1 MLKIQILTKN
11 NSKTINDTFD
21 SISQLKAKVLV
32 GDFGSHD
39 ETIDICKKRGAVV
52 FNFKNI
58 TRDSARN
65 KLIKESEHG
74 PYFYI
79 EPWESI
85 VQGHSFLLNNKINS
99 NYVKLINGKIITQ
112 EIRIWDG
119 DKKFINPI
127 YERIDVDFAE
137 FSPIILYSNG
147 KLDEIEVLDCIKN
160 WKLKNPTDPSPYYYH
175 ACVLFSQGKYEDFI
189 NMADQY
195 MFFENKETFSKVMI
209 RYYYAMTMLIY
220 KKSYKPALQNINL
233 CLCAK
238 PLMAEFWCLMAD
250 VYYHLLNKFSE
261 AKFFY
266 ENAIFMG
273 SRRMKND
280 VNPIDLDKYKAYP
293 NKMIK
298 SCDQLLQQSFVRN
311 Q

>member
-1 MLKIQILTKN
+1 
-11 NSKTINDTFD
+11 
-21 SISQLKAKVLV
+21 
-32 GDFGSHD
+32 
-39 ETIDICKKRGAVV
+39 
-52 FNFKNI
+52 
-58 TRDSARN
+58 
-65 KLIKESEHG
+65 
-74 PYFYI
+74 
-79 EPWESI
+79 
-85 VQGHSFLLNNKINS
+85 
-99 NYVKLINGKIITQ
+99 
-112 EIRIWDG
+112 
-119 DKKFINPI
+119 
-127 YERIDVDFAE
+127 
-137 FSPIILYSNG
+137 
-147 KLDEIEVLDCIKN
+147 
-160 WKLKNPTDPSPYYYH
+160 
-175 ACVLFSQGKYEDFI
+175 
-189 NMADQY
+189 
-195 MFFENKETFSKVMI
+195 MI

-298 SCDQLLQQSFVRN
+298 SCEQLLQQSFVRN